1 MTFNTDKTITPVL
14 KVSTYIMTSITVRSI
29 GLATIL
35 VIISVSTFKAVVI
48 INIEKNMRIKY

>member
-35 VIISVSTFKAVVI
+35 VISSVSTFKAVVI
-48 INIEKNMRIKY
+48 INIEKIGV